1 MILAHFLTLDSS
13 MVSNLAMIQRPS
25 QKLTHY
31 LQESNQGRGFIKEVS
46 FSPDGRIIASPFAY
60 GIRLLAFNSDCRFNI
75 KIVYYFFHHS
85 SHKVQSRGSVL
96 EFRLGIQLK
105 TLL

>member
-1 MILAHFLTLDSS
+1 MKLHC
-13 MVSNLAMIQRPS
+13 SNRRNLPKDARLHHNS

-60 GIRLLAFNSDCRFNI
+60 GIRLLAFNPDCRFKI
-75 KIVYYFFHHS
+75 RIVYYIWHH
-85 SHKVQSRGSVL
+85 
-96 EFRLGIQLK
+96 
-105 TLL
+105 T

>member
-1 MILAHFLTLDSS
+1 MKLYC
-13 MVSNLAMIQRPS
+13 SNRRNLPKDARLHHNS

-60 GIRLLAFNSDCRFNI
+60 GIRLLAFNSDCRFKNRI
-75 KIVYYFFHHS
+75 NYCIWNHIN
-85 SHKVQSRGSVL
+85 
-96 EFRLGIQLK
+96 RLKCLFDVFIYILK
-105 TLL
+105 